1 MRSQSHHKHMNAKL
15 LDVLNTTTS
24 TLTLH
29 GQTTAV
35 PVWVL
40 LLALPQV
47 NIGKAFVPLLARATA
62 KVGKAGEPSVSAI
75 LAEASRRGHGL
86 EAVFLA
92 LESGEPV
99 TMPA

>member
-1 MRSQSHHKHMNAKL
+1 MNAKL
-15 LDVLNTTTS
+15 EEVLNTTTA

-47 NIGKAFVPLLARATA
+47 NIGKAFVPLLDRATA
-62 KVGKAGEPSVSAI
+62 KVGKAGTPSVSAI

-92 LESGEPV
+92 LEAGEPV